1 MFYVEDVEL
10 LGTLA
15 TICMDEVAFSTSVQV
30 SSKAIRVD
38 VEPDLEHLLSLTEL
52 VVSTFVRSVRS

>member
-15 TICMDEVAFSTSVQV
+15 TICMGEVAFSTSVQV